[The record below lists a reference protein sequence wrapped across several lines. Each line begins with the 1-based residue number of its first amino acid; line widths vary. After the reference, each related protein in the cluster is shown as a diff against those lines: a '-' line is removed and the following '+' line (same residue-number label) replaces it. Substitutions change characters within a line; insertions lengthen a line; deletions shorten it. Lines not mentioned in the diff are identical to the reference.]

1 MRFFDYDLPE
11 ELIAQEPANPRDSSR
26 LMVLRRDDSLIEHAR
41 FYMLPRFLKEG
52 DLLVFNKS
60 RVIKAR
66 LPGIKRNGGAK
77 IEILLIR
84 RLEDDLWEVMAKPAK
99 RLKVGV
105 EIEFGNKGELSCVV
119 EGVLEGGFRR
129 VRFSYEGNDF
139 MSLLEKLGD
148 VPTPPYIK
156 KKVKDPKLYQTVY
169 AHVSGSVAAPTAGFH
184 FTERLLNKLKARGIR
199 LAFLV
204 LHVGA
209 ATFLPVRGDIR
220 KHRVPP
226 EYYEVS
232 EECAHEVNSAL
243 SEGRRVIAV
252 GTTTTRVL
260 EGIAD
265 ADGFISPGS
274 GWTDLFILPGYRF
287 KVVKALITNFHLPRT
302 TLLALVS
309 AFAGE
314 AFLKKAYEIALR
326 ERYRLYSFGDA
337 MLLL

>member
-1 MRFFDYDLPE
+1 
-11 ELIAQEPANPRDSSR
+11 
-26 LMVLRRDDSLIEHAR
+26 
-41 FYMLPRFLKEG
+41 MLPRFLKEG

-66 LPGIKRNGGAK
+66 LLGIKRNGGAR

-84 RLEDDLWEVMAKPAK
+84 RLEDDLWEVIAKPAR
-99 RLKVGV
+99 RLKKGAEV
-105 EIEFGNKGELSCVV
+105 EFGSAGELRCVV
-119 EGVLEGGFRR
+119 EDVLEGGFRR
-129 VRFSYEGNDF
+129 VRFSIGGKRF
-139 MSLLEKLGD
+139 MDLLDKLGD
-148 VPTPPYIK
+148 VPTPPYIRK
-156 KKVKDPKLYQTVY
+156 RVQDPNLYQTVY
-169 AHVSGSVAAPTAGFH
+169 AQVSGSVAAPTAGFH
-184 FTERLLNKLKARGIR
+184 FTEKLFNELKARGIR
-199 LAFLV
+199 LTFLV

-220 KHRVPP
+220 GHRVPP

-232 EECAHEVNSAL
+232 EDCAREVNSAI

-265 ADGFISPGS
+265 LKGFISAGS

-314 AFLKKAYEIALR
+314 ALLRKAYDIAVR
-326 ERYRLYSFGDA
+326 ERYRFYSFGDA
-337 MLLL
+337 MFLL

>member
-1 MRFFDYDLPE
+1 
-11 ELIAQEPANPRDSSR
+11 
-26 LMVLRRDDSLIEHAR
+26 MVLRRDDSLIEHAR

-66 LPGIKRNGGAK
+66 LLGIKRNGGAR

-84 RLEDDLWEVMAKPAK
+84 KLEDDLWEVMAKPAK

-105 EIEFGNKGELSCVV
+105 EIEFGDKGELSCVV

-326 ERYRLYSFGDA
+326 EKYRLYSFGDA